1 MCAGCSAT
9 LENADMVR
17 IAVTRILP
25 VIQSILLVAN
35 LPRNLALT
43 IKTME
48 IASME
53 TTAAFLTQM
62 VMLQKSPLSMG
73 LLTMLEVVVAVEEGE
88 EVE

>member
-9 LENADMVR
+9 LENADTVR
-17 IAVTRILP
+17 IVVTRILP